1 MLRKKNACKQQAVDN
16 SCHYEDLLEQDRE
29 TQSEHSSGPTS
40 KVKPA
45 TENDYVYA
53 EVQDQSEQLG
63 QFDASE
69 ATYAEIKENEPHIY
83 QHPRASKKALPEP
96 TEAGLGHMY
105 GEVTKER
112 KLPDTAS
119 EDMSKPPQAAQ
130 TNVPPAKPAPYKSK
144 TSL

>member
-53 EVQDQSEQLG
+53 EVQDEQLG

-83 QHPRASKKALPEP
+83 QHPRASKKALQP

-105 GEVTKER
+105 AAVPKKK

-119 EDMSKPPQAAQ
+119 EDMSKPAQAAQ
-130 TNVPPAKPAPYKSK
+130 ISVPPAKPAPYKSE